1 MRSRRVCDTLE
12 ATCLGDTTGHPTEVV
27 RSNDNSAEFTVLYRD
42 YVAELSNGI
51 RGRFGDGPPDP
62 EDIAQEAFQKL
73 LERRDVSKIKN
84 LRAYLWRTARNL
96 VLTFK
101 RSATQRSSYDF
112 EIEHIFFPLRGD
124 LTSPETIVVAREQ
137 LRAINDLLRAMP
149 EKRRWASLLYRL
161 EGLTLREIAARF
173 GISRTAV
180 AKHISRAE
188 TQIHALFLDEDE
200 D

>member
-12 ATCLGDTTGHPTEVV
+12 ATSPGNPHGHPTEVV
-27 RSNDNSAEFTVLYRD
+27 RCNYNSTEFTVLYRD
-42 YVAELSNGI
+42 YVAELADGI

-62 EDIAQEAFQKL
+62 DDIAQEAFRKL
-73 LERRDVSKIKN
+73 LERGDVSRIKN

-101 RSATQRSSYDF
+101 RSAIQRSNYDF
-112 EIEHIFFPLRGD
+112 EIEHIFFPLTGD
-124 LTSPETIVVAREQ
+124 ASSPETIVVAREQ

-149 EKRRWASLLYRL
+149 EKRRWALLLYRL
-161 EGLTLREIAARF
+161 EGLTLKEIAARF